1 MQSLLD
7 ILLSLQK
14 LDIRLNELEGIRG
27 DLPQKVDNLKT
38 DLEQASSDLKLHIQE
53 LKGAELEQKKS
64 NADIKVEK
72 TKLEKYQDQLYQVST
87 NREYDAITTEID
99 SVKGSIDQFEYRV
112 LELDDVQEELKNKK
126 KISGEQQSKYSANLG
141 ALEKEL
147 QEKLNITNRE
157 EENLRIQRME
167 LVSKLARPMY
177 GTYERV
183 RKGKKK
189 GIAVVST
196 QRDACG
202 GCYNAIPPQRLL
214 EIREMKKFI
223 TCEFCGRILIS
234 NKKNNN

>member
-1 MQSLLD
+1 MQSILG

-14 LDIRLNELEGIRG
+14 LDIRLTELEGIRG

-38 DLEQASSDLKLHIQE
+38 ELEQATSDLKLHIRE
-53 LKGAELEQKKS
+53 LKDAELEQKKL
-64 NADIKVEK
+64 NTDIKVEK
-72 TKLEKYQDQLYQVST
+72 TKLEKYQDQLYRVST

-99 SVKGSIDQFEYRV
+99 SVKGNIDQCEFRF
-112 LELDDVQEELKNKK
+112 LELDDVREELQNKK
-126 KISGEQQSKYSANLG
+126 KVSEDHQSKFTANLG

-167 LVSKLARPMY
+167 LVSKIERPMY

-183 RKGKKK
+183 RKGKN

-234 NKKNNN
+234 DKKNNN